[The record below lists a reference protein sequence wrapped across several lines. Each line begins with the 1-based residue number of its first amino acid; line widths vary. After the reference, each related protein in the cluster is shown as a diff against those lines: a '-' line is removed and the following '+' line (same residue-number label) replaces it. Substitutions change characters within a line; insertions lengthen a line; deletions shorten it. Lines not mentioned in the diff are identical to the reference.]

1 MDENENSAELS
12 ISQLQEDVKSLED
25 EKIKLME
32 NKRDLEDKNKELH
45 EQNKE
50 LLTQNSQLEV
60 GTAQAAILNH
70 HLNVQNQ
77 HLLVLLN
84 HSASTLQALR
94 FGVCNI
100 ANDDKKTCFYT
111 GLPTY
116 DVFFALYNLLKPYH
130 NGVPNIDHFFASL
143 VYLRLHTPMEDLA
156 SRLCVDSKSTVS
168 RMFHSWIDTMYQ
180 HLQPL
185 VAWPDTETLRNNMP
199 EAFRKHFERVKCIID
214 CFEIF
219 TERPVSF
226 GTRAAT
232 YSNYKKHN
240 TVKVFIAIAPTGA
253 ITFISKAWTGRVS
266 DKVITQRCGFL
277 DKLEYG
283 DVVLADRGF
292 NIHDDMA
299 VIGAKLEIPAF
310 TKGKS
315 QLSRAE
321 VEKSRRLARVRIH
334 VERVIGQ
341 LRKKYKILQHTL
353 PITLIKRPPDVGV
366 ATIDKILFVTAALT
380 NLSQTVI

>member
-1 MDENENSAELS
+1 M
-12 ISQLQEDVKSLED
+12 I
-25 EKIKLME
+25 
-32 NKRDLEDKNKELH
+32 
-45 EQNKE
+45 
-50 LLTQNSQLEV
+50 
-60 GTAQAAILNH
+60 
-70 HLNVQNQ
+70 
-77 HLLVLLN
+77 
-84 HSASTLQALR
+84 
-94 FGVCNI
+94 
-100 ANDDKKTCFYT
+100 KKTCFYT

-143 VYLRLHTPMEDLA
+143 VYLRLHKQMEDLA

-168 RMFHSWIDTMYQ
+168 RMFHSWIDTMSQ

-199 EAFRKHFERVKCIID
+199 EAFQKHFERVKCTID

-219 TERPVSF
+219 TEQPESF

-232 YSNYKKHN
+232 HSNYKKHN

-253 ITFISKAWTGRVS
+253 VTFISKAWTGRVS
-266 DKVITQRCGFL
+266 DKVITQTCGFL
-277 DKLEYG
+277 DTLEYG
-283 DVVLADRGF
+283 DVVLADRRF

-299 VIGAKLEIPAF
+299 VIGDKLEIPAF

-321 VEKSRRLARVRIH
+321 VEKSRRLARVQIH
-334 VERVIGQ
+334 VE
-341 LRKKYKILQHTL
+341 
-353 PITLIKRPPDVGV
+353 
-366 ATIDKILFVTAALT
+366 
-380 NLSQTVI
+380 

>member
-94 FGVCNI
+94 FGVSNI

-130 NGVPNIDHFFASL
+130 NGVPNIDHFYGSL
-143 VYLRLHTPMEDLA
+143 VYLRLHT
-156 SRLCVDSKSTVS
+156 
-168 RMFHSWIDTMYQ
+168 
-180 HLQPL
+180 
-185 VAWPDTETLRNNMP
+185 
-199 EAFRKHFERVKCIID
+199 
-214 CFEIF
+214 
-219 TERPVSF
+219 PVSF

-353 PITLIKRPPDVGV
+353 PITLIKRPSDVGV